1 MMSRGFTCQ
10 IQEMINEPAKK
21 TKPKKKKT
29 QRKFDHNTN
38 KTSLRFPSNQQVTFT
53 TECKEYKGVCINKC
67 KLFALCVQFGR
78 SWHSLRG
85 LQLLSKPHVSVA
97 VERVVSGW
105 EVSTS
110 SVAMNKTSF
119 IILRGWNLLFD
130 TKIVHSMTECYAFPY
145 ILSYMLAKV
154 LKTRMSAHMKV
165 IPVSHESG
173 FKLLCMLQSSVFSTL
188 GSV

>member
-1 MMSRGFTCQ
+1 M
-10 IQEMINEPAKK
+10 
-21 TKPKKKKT
+21 
-29 QRKFDHNTN
+29 
-38 KTSLRFPSNQQVTFT
+38 
-53 TECKEYKGVCINKC
+53 
-67 KLFALCVQFGR
+67 FALGVQFGR

-105 EVSTS
+105 EASTS

-154 LKTRMSAHMKV
+154 SKTRMSAHMKV
-165 IPVSHESG
+165 KPHPPVVGDIFERDAAIHKKAG
-173 FKLLCMLQSSVFSTL
+173 FVVVSDRR
-188 GSV
+188 